1 MGESVGYIGA
11 TLSAPFVYKSVINNM
26 RILSCLLLWCCAVV
40 LHAQTFTSH
49 LESENVGEGSVR
61 LHQSSK
67 ITELVNARSN
77 TTTPTARP
85 AKTTTSKPTTTQT
98 QRSDTARVYSSHD
111 LVKVSGYRVQVYAGS
126 GDGNGKREA
135 ERMANMVR
143 NQYPGENVYSSFVRS
158 RWVCQ
163 VGNYRTI
170 AEAQAMKRSMMG
182 VKSFREAT
190 IVKCTVV
197 VPRK

>member
-1 MGESVGYIGA
+1 M
-11 TLSAPFVYKSVINNM
+11 
-26 RILSCLLLWCCAVV
+26 

-77 TTTPTARP
+77 STTPTARP
-85 AKTTTSKPTTTQT
+85 TKSASTKTTTT
-98 QRSDTARVYSSHD
+98 QRTDTTRVYSSRD
-111 LVKVSGYRVQVYAGS
+111 LVKVTGYRVQVYAGS
-126 GDGNGKREA
+126 GDGSGKREA
-135 ERMANMVR
+135 ERMADMVR
-143 NQYPGENVYSSFVRS
+143 SQYPGENVYSSFVRS

>member
-1 MGESVGYIGA
+1 
-11 TLSAPFVYKSVINNM
+11 
-26 RILSCLLLWCCAVV
+26 
-40 LHAQTFTSH
+40 
-49 LESENVGEGSVR
+49 VR
-61 LHQSSK
+61 LHQSDK

-77 TTTPTARP
+77 TTQPTARP
-85 AKTTTSKPTTTQT
+85 AKTTASTTTT
-98 QRSDTARVYSSHD
+98 HATDTVRVYSARD
-111 LVKVSGYRVQVYAGS
+111 LVKVQGYRVQVYAGS

-135 ERMANMVR
+135 ERMADMVR
-143 NQYPGENVYSSFVRS
+143 SQYPGENVYSSFVRS

-197 VPRK
+197 VPRR

>member
-1 MGESVGYIGA
+1 
-11 TLSAPFVYKSVINNM
+11 L
-26 RILSCLLLWCCAVV
+26 V
-40 LHAQTFTSH
+40 LHAQTFTTH
-49 LESENVGEGSVR
+49 LQSENVGEGSVR
-61 LHQSSK
+61 LHQSDK

-77 TTTPTARP
+77 ASQPTARP
-85 AKTTTSKPTTTQT
+85 TKTPTTGVTHT
-98 QRSDTARVYSSHD
+98 ADTVRVYSSRD
-111 LVKVSGYRVQVYAGS
+111 LVKVEGYRVQVYAGS
-126 GDGNGKREA
+126 GDGSGKREA
-135 ERMANMVR
+135 ERMADIVR
-143 NQYPGENVYSSFVRS
+143 SQYPGENVYSSFVRS

-197 VPRK
+197 VPRR